1 MMPASQPPPVFE
13 YALRLYVTGTTTRS
27 AKAIANLRQV
37 CESRLEG
44 RYELEVIDIYQEPGA
59 AADHQILAAPT
70 LVKMSPLPMRRII
83 GDLSDHS
90 RLLAGLGLEA
100 LPEIGGEH

>member
-1 MMPASQPPPVFE
+1 MMLDPQPPPAAE
-13 YALRLYVTGTTTRS
+13 YALRLYVTGTTMRS
-27 AKAIANLRQV
+27 VKAITNLRQV
-37 CESRLEG
+37 CEERLEG

-70 LVKMSPLPMRRII
+70 LVKMTPLPMRRII
-83 GDLSDHS
+83 GDLSDRG